1 MDPAAYE
8 VVHDLEE
15 SHWFFVARRRILS
28 RLLDE
33 MLDGAR
39 NPRILDVG
47 CGTGATMGFLER
59 YGEVTGVD
67 ISPQAVKF
75 CQCQG
80 RARLCLAD
88 GGHLPFVDGS
98 FDLVTALDLLEH
110 LEQESVGLRE
120 MSRVLKNEG
129 RLVVVVPAFA
139 FLWSDFDK
147 FSGHYRRYTSSELRD
162 KVERA
167 GFEITRLSYFN
178 TLLFPF
184 VWGVRRFKNFAGRWK
199 AFRSDLEMPTPG
211 LNRLLAGIFS
221 LEGGLM
227 ARGDLPFGV
236 SLICIATKRPVQR
249 GSDET

>member
-15 SHWFFVARRRILS
+15 SHWFFVAKRRILS

-47 CGTGATMGFLER
+47 CGSGATMGFLER

-67 ISPQAVKF
+67 ISPQAVKYGRE
-75 CQCQG
+75 QG

-88 GGHLPFVDGS
+88 GGHLPFAEGS

-110 LEQESVGLRE
+110 VAQEVMGQRE
-120 MSRVLKNEG
+120 MWRVLEHEG

-147 FSGHYRRYTSSELRD
+147 FSGRHRWYAQAQLRRRAVGAGSE
-162 KVERA
+162 VA
-167 GFEITRLSYFN
+167 RLCCFD
-178 TLLFPF
+178 TLLFPV
-184 VWGVRRFKNFAGRWK
+184 VWGVRAVKNPMGRWVSL
-199 AFRSDLEMPTPG
+199 RSDLETPTRG
-211 LNRLLAGIFS
+211 LNTALAAIFS
-221 LEGGLM
+221 LERGLF
-227 ARGDLPFGV
+227 AWRDLRFGV
-236 SLICIATKRPVQR
+236 SLLCMARKRCSQR
-249 GSDET
+249 GVDET

>member
-1 MDPAAYE
+1 MDPAAYK

-15 SHWFFVARRRILS
+15 SHWFFVGRRNILR
-28 RLLDE
+28 RLLDG
-33 MLDGAR
+33 LLAGVDQ
-39 NPRILDVG
+39 PRILDVG

-59 YGEVTGVD
+59 YGEVVGVD
-67 ISPQAVKF
+67 ISAQAVKF
-75 CQCQG
+75 CQEQG

-88 GGHLPFVDGS
+88 GGHLPFAEGS

-110 LEQESVGLRE
+110 LEQEPVGLRE
-120 MSRVLKNEG
+120 MWRVLKNEG
-129 RLVVVVPAFA
+129 RLLAVVPAFA

-147 FSGHYRRYTSSELRD
+147 FSGHYRRYTGSELRD
-162 KVERA
+162 KVESA

-211 LNRLLAGIFS
+211 LNSLLAGIFS

-227 ARGDLPFGV
+227 ARNDLPFGV
-236 SLICIATKRPVQR
+236 SLICIAAKREP
-249 GSDET
+249 